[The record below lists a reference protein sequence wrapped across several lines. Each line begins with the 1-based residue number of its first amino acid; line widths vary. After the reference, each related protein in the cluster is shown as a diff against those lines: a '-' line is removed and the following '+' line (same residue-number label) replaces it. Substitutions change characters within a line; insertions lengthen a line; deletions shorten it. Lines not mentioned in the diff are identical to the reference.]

1 MRRGRRERLLA
12 DDPFDLLFVLLD
24 GMIASEL
31 AKELAIVE
39 EQDLR
44 NALQGE
50 AGDHAGL
57 FLDIDLVEVE
67 LALVLGVLGKLL
79 DLGVNL
85 LAHVAGLTAEDD
97 QARLAVVVD
106 DFFKAWSIKFL
117 HDTDLSSKWV
127 KLNVIKEYQPQTD
140 VSIKFKLICSCPRQ
154 VRIDARAGESTKRS
168 FGIANRSIE
177 QRDTDRGALHGE
189 NPAETSLKQ
198 RRSKPPAK
206 RPFMRH
212 IRVVEV

>member
-1 MRRGRRERLLA
+1 MPLA
-12 DDPFDLLFVLLD
+12 DDLFDLLFVLLD

-44 NALQGE
+44 NALQRE

-57 FLDIDLVEVE
+57 FLDVDLVEVE
-67 LALVLGVLGKLL
+67 LAFVLRVLGKLL

-85 LAHVAGLTAEDD
+85 LAHVAGLTAEDN
-97 QARLAVVVD
+97 QAGLAVVVD

-140 VSIKFKLICSCPRQ
+140 VSIKYKLIYSRPRQ
-154 VRIDARAGESTKRS
+154 VRIDARAGESAKRAL
-168 FGIANRSIE
+168 GMAKRQIE
-177 QRDTDRGALHGE
+177 QRDTNRGVLNGK
-189 NPAETSLKQ
+189 PLAETSLKQ
-198 RRSKPPAK
+198 RRSKAPAK

-212 IRVVEV
+212 IRVVGV